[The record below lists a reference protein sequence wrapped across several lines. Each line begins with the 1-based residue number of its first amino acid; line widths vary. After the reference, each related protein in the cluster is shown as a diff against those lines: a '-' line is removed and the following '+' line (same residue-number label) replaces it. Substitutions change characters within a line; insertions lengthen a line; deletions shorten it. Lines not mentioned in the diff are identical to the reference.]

1 METKKIFAN
10 ESYVLT
16 NGVAYSLDYICLGCN
31 DSPSNWYQIT
41 LEEYQTILAEEEA
54 RNNVL
59 Y

>member
-1 METKKIFAN
+1 MEFIKIFAN
-10 ESYVLT
+10 EGYVLT

-31 DSPSNWYQIT
+31 DSPDNWHQIT
-41 LEEYQTILAEEEA
+41 IEEYNTILAEEEA